1 MNSLLLRSKTAVTI
15 HPLRLKQLQPIA
27 NNMKFSSIAL
37 AAVAIATSSVNAFS
51 TPARFG
57 VRQNMALSMATAID
71 TDTKTALATAANEAR
86 GLAMDSIAAAH
97 SGHMGLPLGAAE
109 IGAVLY
115 GSQVSICCHGLVLSS
130 GER

>member
-1 MNSLLLRSKTAVTI
+1 
-15 HPLRLKQLQPIA
+15 
-27 NNMKFSSIAL
+27 MKFSSIAL
-37 AAVAIATSSVNAFS
+37 AAVAIASSSVNAFS
-51 TPARFG
+51 TPSRFG
-57 VRQNMALSMATAID
+57 IRQHMALSMATAID

-115 GSQVSICCHGLVLSS
+115 GSQVSIFFFM
-130 GER
+130 

>member
-1 MNSLLLRSKTAVTI
+1 MNSLLLRSKTVVTI

-27 NNMKFSSIAL
+27 NMKFSSIAL
-37 AAVAIATSSVNAFS
+37 AAVAIASSSVNAFS

-115 GSQVSICCHGLVLSS
+115 GSQVSIFL
-130 GER
+130 